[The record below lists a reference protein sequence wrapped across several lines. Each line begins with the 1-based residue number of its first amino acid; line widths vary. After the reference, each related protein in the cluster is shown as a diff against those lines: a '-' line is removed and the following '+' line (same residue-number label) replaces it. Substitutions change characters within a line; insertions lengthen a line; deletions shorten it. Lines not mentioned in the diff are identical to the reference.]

1 MTTSWL
7 EEALDRLGRRPVC
20 GYHAHGPAA
29 VEPTA
34 LAAMALAG
42 HGRIEAAQAALAW
55 LADLQ
60 SDRGSLGVDEQH
72 ATPCWPTGWAVLAWR
87 AADVLP
93 PRRDAPAGSPWSD
106 PAARAVAWLLATK
119 GTAERNSEIMGHDT
133 TLQAWPWV
141 EGTHS
146 WVEPSAIALLALKA
160 SGHAGHPR
168 SREAVRLL
176 LDRMLPSGGWNQGN
190 KIVMGRVLRPQVQ
203 PTGLALAALAGEAEA
218 AGPARRSV
226 GYLNRALAAPV
237 SPASLSYALVG
248 MAAHGHFPADA
259 RQRLAAAG
267 ADALAHG
274 APPYPLAL
282 AALAALGADCP
293 FLERPALIV
302 QKR

>member
-7 EEALDRLGRRPVC
+7 EETLDRLGRRPVC
-20 GYHAHGPAA
+20 GYYAGGPAA

-34 LAAMALAG
+34 LAAMALVG
-42 HGRIEAAQAALAW
+42 HGRVHAADAALEW
-55 LADLQ
+55 LVNLQ
-60 SDRGSLGVDEQH
+60 SDRGSLGIDKQH
-72 ATPCWPTGWAVLAWR
+72 WTPCWPTGWAVLAWQ
-87 AADVLP
+87 AATALRP
-93 PRRDAPAGSPWSD
+93 HADAQSGSPWSE

-119 GTAERNSEIMGHDT
+119 GTAERNNGIMGHDT

-146 WVEPSAIALLALKA
+146 WVEPSAIGLLALKS
-160 SGHAGHPR
+160 SGHAQHPR

-176 LDRMLPSGGWNQGN
+176 MDRMLPSGGWNQGN

-218 AGPARRSV
+218 ADHVRRSL
-226 GYLNRALAAPV
+226 GYLDRAVLAPL

-248 MAAHGHFPADA
+248 MAAHGRSPADA
-259 RQRLAAAG
+259 GQRLAAAA
-267 ADALAHG
+267 ADALGHD

-293 FLERPALIV
+293 YLRAA
-302 QKR
+302 KA